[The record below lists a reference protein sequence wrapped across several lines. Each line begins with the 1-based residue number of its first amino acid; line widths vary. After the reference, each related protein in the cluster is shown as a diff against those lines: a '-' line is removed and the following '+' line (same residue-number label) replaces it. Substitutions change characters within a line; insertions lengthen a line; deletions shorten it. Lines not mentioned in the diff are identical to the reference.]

1 MNTENNETPNDLDIL
16 QLQPLNSNQYNTTN
30 CILIRNI
37 ELINRYQATDEHMK
51 AVDQKHSF
59 TL

>member
-37 ELINRYQATDEHMK
+37 ELINRYQATNEHIK
-51 AVDQKHSF
+51 AVDQKHPF